1 MGFRVSGADML
12 SVDEGGEREDVEG
25 ASYQYQKHAAAP
37 TQEGYR
43 VKGAR
48 ARSNRI
54 LLLRSIV

>member
-37 TQEGYR
+37 TQEGSR